1 MVAALAL
8 LFAPFALMGVIGA
21 AFLLR
26 LGSNLHRA
34 GVR

>member
-1 MVAALAL
+1 MIPAL
-8 LFAPFALMGVIGA
+8 LILSAPFALMGVIGA

-26 LGSNLHRA
+26 LGSNLQRA